1 MRPHIPFA
9 LLILGLSQMVLKEL
23 NVLPAPHVVSVII
36 AIVCLFLA
44 VLLAVMYWGLDAKET
59 GRRGRA

>member
-1 MRPHIPFA
+1 MKPYVPFV
-9 LLILGLSQMVLKEL
+9 LLILGLAQMVLKDL

-44 VLLAVMYWGLDAKET
+44 VTVAVMYWGLSTKET
-59 GRRGRA
+59 GKRGRS